1 VAKRTDLPDDR
12 DVKTDLD
19 PEDWD
24 DFRRQAHR
32 MLDDMVSFL
41 QTLRDRPAWQPVP
54 DWVKTELTAGIPRG
68 PTDLGDVYRD
78 FQTLILPYG
87 NGNLHPGFHGWVHG
101 AGTPTGML
109 ADMLAAGLNANL
121 GGRDHA
127 AIYVER
133 QVIDWAIDI
142 FGFPKG
148 ASGLL
153 VNGTSMANLIALL
166 VARAKHL
173 GLSVREQ
180 GLGEAG
186 AKLVAY
192 TSAAAHGCIAKAMD
206 MAGFGT
212 AALRHIAVDQDQRID
227 LDALSRAI
235 AEDRAR
241 GLTPFLLIGTAGT
254 VDTGAF
260 DSLDDLA
267 DIAAEQSM
275 WFHVDGAFGAL
286 AVMAPELRSLVD
298 GLSRADSLAFDFHK
312 WLHVPYDCGCVLV
325 RDGALHHQSFESAPA
340 YLARAERGTGAGAPW
355 FCDFGPDLSRGFR
368 ALKVWF
374 TLRQFGIDRL
384 GAAMLHDCRLAA
396 YLVDRIATESEL
408 ELLAPVALNIV
419 CFRFKAEVPDLNR
432 LNANLVI
439 DVQERGIAVPSTT
452 RLAGALAI
460 RVAIVSHRT
469 VEADIDRLVD
479 AVLESGRRLAG

>member
-1 VAKRTDLPDDR
+1 M
-12 DVKTDLD
+12 KTDLD

-32 MLDDMVSFL
+32 MLDDMVTFL
-41 QTLRDRPAWQPVP
+41 ESLRERPAWQAVP
-54 DWVKTELTAGIPRG
+54 DWVKGELSAGVPRG
-68 PTDLGDVYRD
+68 PTELGDIYRD

-127 AIYVER
+127 AVYVER
-133 QVIDWAIDI
+133 QVIDWAIDL
-142 FGFPKG
+142 FGLPEG

-153 VNGTSMANLIALL
+153 VSGTSMANLIALL
-166 VARAKHL
+166 VARARQL
-173 GLSVREQ
+173 GLSVRET

-212 AALRHIAVDQDQRID
+212 AALRLIAVDGDQRID
-227 LDALSRAI
+227 VAALNRTI

-241 GLTPFLLIGTAGT
+241 GLQPFLLIGTAGT

-260 DSLDDLA
+260 DPLERLA

-312 WLHVPYDCGCVLV
+312 WVHVPYDCGCVLV
-325 RDGALHHQSFESAPA
+325 RDGSLHHQSFESAPA

-384 GAAMLHDCRLAA
+384 GAAMLHDCRLAT
-396 YLVDRIATESEL
+396 YLATRIAAEPEL

-419 CFRFKAEVPDLNR
+419 CFRFKAGTGDLNQ
-432 LNANLVI
+432 LNADLVI
-439 DVQERGIAVPSTT
+439 DVQEQGIAVPSTT
-452 RLAGALAI
+452 RLAGLLAI

-469 VEADIDRLVD
+469 VEADIDRLLE
-479 AVLESGRRLAG
+479 AVLETGRRLAA